1 MTYKKV
7 QVFTLAAALGIV
19 KSAVKQVSNSSTT
32 KTDAIV
38 FNSLNRAI
46 AKKKS
51 DNKGVKSWE
60 DIVLLQI
67 S

>member
-7 QVFTLAAALGIV
+7 QVFTLATALCIV
-19 KSAVKQVSNSSTT
+19 KSAVKQVSNSNST

-46 AKKKS
+46 NKKKA
-51 DNKGVKSWE
+51 DNKGVK
-60 DIVLLQI
+60 
-67 S
+67 

>member
-7 QVFTLAAALGIV
+7 QVFTLTAALGIV

-51 DNKGVKSWE
+51 DNKGVK
-60 DIVLLQI
+60 
-67 S
+67 